1 MQQEEY
7 RMKGK
12 YTQALSDLMWE
23 QSAIDAAMDDDY
35 QSVLAVLNSDSF
47 RPFSVRLL
55 AFVNQLWG
63 TEYDAD
69 TAAKAVLK
77 SAKQKEVA
85 ITRNTVLNWFSGKST
100 PNMGISNRERMYI
113 LAFALGLASD
123 QTDLL
128 FSKVL
133 LDRAYNP
140 RNIMEFVYRYCIAT
154 GKTYQTASA
163 LLQRA
168 KAVLD
173 GDGSSSE
180 TIGTQQSED
189 KAISAID
196 EEDLLATI
204 EQNRHNFVLS
214 DVRAKAEVQNLL
226 NKIRGNLVL
235 KEYQLHHQ
243 AEKSD
248 RDLLGRDTDSL
259 DFMLYVIKDQE
270 STSKKTKGLL
280 SLPDMF
286 PKEIANDFPDKSTF
300 SLKEPSSY
308 ILRKEIIFLFFYYF
322 WATISVSTEPDTVVA
337 DLYDEFKENLNQR
350 LENCGLSPLYA
361 GNPYDWMFLYCV
373 CASDAD
379 LTPLDIFRGL
389 LAQINSEPVAE

>member
-1 MQQEEY
+1 
-7 RMKGK
+7 MKGK

-23 QSAIDAAMDDDY
+23 QSAVDAAMDDDY

-47 RPFSVRLL
+47 RPFSIRLL
-55 AFVNQLWG
+55 VFVNQLWR
-63 TEYDAD
+63 TDYDAD

-77 SAKQKEVA
+77 SAKQNNVA
-85 ITRNTVLNWFSGKST
+85 INRNTVLNWFSGQNT
-100 PNMGISNRERMYI
+100 PNMGVSSRERMYTI
-113 LAFALGLASD
+113 AFALGLTSD

-128 FSKVL
+128 FNKVL

-140 RNIMEFVYRYCIAT
+140 RSIMEFVYRYCIAT
-154 GKTYQTASA
+154 GKTYQMASA
-163 LLQRA
+163 LLKQA
-168 KAVLD
+168 EAVLACD
-173 GDGSSSE
+173 DSSSE
-180 TIGTQQSED
+180 TIGTQQLED

-226 NKIRGNLVL
+226 DKIRGNLVL
-235 KEYQLHHQ
+235 KEYQLHHH

-270 STSKKTKGLL
+270 ITSKKTKGLP
-280 SLPDMF
+280 SLPDLF

-300 SLKEPSSY
+300 SLKDPSSY
-308 ILRKEIIFLFFYYF
+308 ILRKEIIFLAFYYF
-322 WATISVSTEPDTVVA
+322 WAKISTDKCDVVLA
-337 DLYDEFKENLNQR
+337 DLYDEFKDNLNQR
-350 LENCGLSPLYA
+350 LESCGLSPLYA

-373 CASDAD
+373 CAANED
-379 LTPLDIFRGL
+379 LTPLDVFRGL
-389 LAQINSEPVAE
+389 LSQLDQRK

>member
-1 MQQEEY
+1 ME
-7 RMKGK
+7 GK

-23 QSAIDAAMDDDY
+23 QSAVDAAMDDDY

-47 RPFSVRLL
+47 RPFSIRLL

-77 SAKQKEVA
+77 SAKQNNVA
-85 ITRNTVLNWFSGKST
+85 ITRNTVLNWFSGQSS
-100 PNMGISNRERMYI
+100 PNMGASSRERMYT
-113 LAFALGLASD
+113 LAFALGLTSD

-154 GKTYQTASA
+154 GKAYQTASS
-163 LLQRA
+163 LLQQA
-168 KAVLD
+168 EAVLAD
-173 GDGSSSE
+173 DDSSTE
-180 TIGTQQSED
+180 TIGTQQMA
-189 KAISAID
+189 AISVSTID
-196 EEDLLATI
+196 EEELLAAVG
-204 EQNRHNFVLS
+204 QNRHSFVLS

-226 NKIRGNLVL
+226 DKIRGNLVL
-235 KEYQLHHQ
+235 QEYKLHHQ
-243 AEKSD
+243 AEKCD
-248 RDLLGRDTDSL
+248 CDLLGRDTDSL

-270 STSKKTKGLL
+270 SSSKKTKGLP
-280 SLPDMF
+280 SLPDLF

-300 SLKEPSSY
+300 SLKDPSSY
-308 ILRKEIIFLFFYYF
+308 ILRKEIIFLFFYYY
-322 WATISVSTEPDTVVA
+322 WATCSLSGD
-337 DLYDEFKENLNQR
+337 YDEFKENLNQR

-379 LTPLDIFRGL
+379 LTPLDVFRGL
-389 LAQINSEPVAE
+389 LSQLVQCE

>member
-1 MQQEEY
+1 
-7 RMKGK
+7 MKGK

-23 QSAIDAAMDDDY
+23 QSAIDTSMDDDY
-35 QSVLAVLNSDSF
+35 QSVIDVLNSDSF

-85 ITRNTVLNWFSGKST
+85 ITRNTVLNWFSGKSA

-113 LAFALGLASD
+113 LAFVLGLTSD

-154 GKTYQTASA
+154 GKAYQTASS
-163 LLQRA
+163 LLQQA
-168 KAVLD
+168 EAVLAD
-173 GDGSSSE
+173 DDSSTE
-180 TIGTQQSED
+180 TIGTQQMA
-189 KAISAID
+189 AISVSAID
-196 EEDLLATI
+196 EEELLAAVG
-204 EQNRHNFVLS
+204 QNRHSFVLS

-226 NKIRGNLVL
+226 DKIRGNLVL

-270 STSKKTKGLL
+270 ITSKKTKGLP
-280 SLPDMF
+280 SLPDLF

-300 SLKEPSSY
+300 SLKDPSSY
-308 ILRKEIIFLFFYYF
+308 ILRKEIIFLFFYYY
-322 WATISVSTEPDTVVA
+322 WATYTLSGD
-337 DLYDEFKENLNQR
+337 YDEFKENLNQR

-373 CASDAD
+373 CASNED

-389 LAQINSEPVAE
+389 LAQINTDNTID

>member
-1 MQQEEY
+1 
-7 RMKGK
+7 MKGK

-23 QSAIDAAMDDDY
+23 QSAVDAAMDDDY

-77 SAKQKEVA
+77 SAKQNNVA
-85 ITRNTVLNWFSGKST
+85 INRNTVLNWFSGKST

-113 LAFALGLASD
+113 LAFALGLTSD

-154 GKTYQTASA
+154 GKPYQAASA
-163 LLQRA
+163 LLRQA
-168 KAVLD
+168 EAVLA
-173 GDGSSSE
+173 GDDSSSE
-180 TIGTQQSED
+180 TIRTQQMA
-189 KAISAID
+189 AISVSTID
-196 EEDLLATI
+196 EEELLSMI
-204 EQNRHNFVLS
+204 ERNRHNFVLS

-226 NKIRGNLVL
+226 DKIRGNLVL
-235 KEYQLHHQ
+235 REYQLHHQ
-243 AEKSD
+243 TENCD

-270 STSKKTKGLL
+270 STSKKTKGLP
-280 SLPDMF
+280 SLPDLF

-300 SLKEPSSY
+300 SLKDPSSY
-308 ILRKEIIFLFFYYF
+308 ILRKEIIFLAFYYF
-322 WATISVSTEPDTVVA
+322 WAKISTDKCDVVPA
-337 DLYDEFKENLNQR
+337 DLYDEFKDNLNQR
-350 LENCGLSPLYA
+350 LESCGLSPLYA

-373 CASDAD
+373 CAANED
-379 LTPLDIFRGL
+379 LTPLDVFRGL
-389 LAQINSEPVAE
+389 LSQLNQCE